1 MPWHQGA
8 AANRDFCPPEPVT
21 CRKEGSLTDPSP
33 RPIHVIDR
41 VPQVLKAAVLDG
53 QRQENAPE
61 FRLIGVEG
69 AEAVVEAP
77 PPRPGSPPLAERAE
91 TRVADASSLQ
101 VRFRGTVLMDEDV
114 CLQREGAIGDSPADV
129 SRICVEHQVAA
140 YRGVEATVSAER
152 PKYAIIG
159 IWGGLPRRGAG
170 TPWHGG

>member
-61 FRLIGVEG
+61 LRFIGVEG

-77 PPRPGSPPLAERAE
+77 PPRPGPTPLAERAKA
-91 TRVADASSLQ
+91 RIADVSGFQ
-101 VRFRGTVLMDEDV
+101 VRFRGEVLMDEDV
-114 CLQREGAIGDSPADV
+114 RLQRVGAIGNPSTDL

-140 YRGVEATVSAER
+140 YWGVEATVSAER

-159 IWGGLPRRGAG
+159 IWGGLPRRGVAA
-170 TPWHGG
+170 PWHGG